1 MTKAAKTYPDTIFK
15 QTTSDENQALENG
28 PRFHT

>member
-15 QTTSDENQALENG
+15 QTTPDESQALEKWTT
-28 PRFHT
+28 F